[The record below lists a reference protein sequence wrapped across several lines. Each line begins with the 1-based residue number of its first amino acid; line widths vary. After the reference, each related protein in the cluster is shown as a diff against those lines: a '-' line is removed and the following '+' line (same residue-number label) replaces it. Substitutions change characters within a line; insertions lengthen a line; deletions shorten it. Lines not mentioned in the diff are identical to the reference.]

1 MNIEKLKEIVK
12 EKNRALEYE
21 ATQRARRIIEE
32 IAENN
37 AAISEANSAN
47 AKLRAE
53 LKTLEVQQLDE
64 TSILGG

>member
-1 MNIEKLKEIVK
+1 MTIEKLKEIVK

-21 ATQRARRIIEE
+21 ATQRARAIINE

-37 AAISEANSAN
+37 AAIVEATKAN
-47 AKLRAE
+47 EKLRAD
-53 LKTLEVQQLDE
+53 LKSLEVEQLDE